1 MIPVSTDDFA
11 IGIAHQSFFLFSP
24 DNEASLPAE
33 RFIFRLS
40 PNVDD
45 QIECNA
51 GTQIIGEQEAPVG
64 LVLMPWQADQPATL
78 DARPTH
84 RQESLE
90 PLDTE
95 AFRQRVITDEAIAA
109 YRRAGL
115 RRD

>member
-1 MIPVSTDDFA
+1 MMTMIRSGSVVIIVA
-11 IGIAHQSFFLFSP
+11 
-24 DNEASLPAE
+24 ASALGAAPLHAADARAPATA
-33 RFIFRLS
+33 
-40 PNVDD
+40 
-45 QIECNA
+45 NA

-64 LVLMPWQADQPATL
+64 LVLMPWQADQPATM

-90 PLDTE
+90 PLDTD

>member
-1 MIPVSTDDFA
+1 MMSMIRSGSVV
-11 IGIAHQSFFLFSP
+11 IIIA
-24 DNEASLPAE
+24 ASALGAAPLHAADAPA
-33 RFIFRLS
+33 
-40 PNVDD
+40 PAPATAH
-45 QIECNA
+45 A

-64 LVLMPWQADQPATL
+64 LVLMPWQADQPAAL

>member
-1 MIPVSTDDFA
+1 MNSMIRSGSVVIIVAASVLGAAPLHAADAPAPAPAPAPAT
-11 IGIAHQSFFLFSP
+11 AH
-24 DNEASLPAE
+24 
-33 RFIFRLS
+33 
-40 PNVDD
+40 
-45 QIECNA
+45 A

>member
-1 MIPVSTDDFA
+1 MMSMIRSGSVL
-11 IGIAHQSFFLFSP
+11 IIIAASALGA
-24 DNEASLPAE
+24 ASLHAADAPA
-33 RFIFRLS
+33 
-40 PNVDD
+40 PAPATATAH
-45 QIECNA
+45 A

-90 PLDTE
+90 PLDTD

>member
-1 MIPVSTDDFA
+1 MMTMIRSGSVVIIVA
-11 IGIAHQSFFLFSP
+11 
-24 DNEASLPAE
+24 ASALGAAPLHAADTKAPLPA
-33 RFIFRLS
+33 
-40 PNVDD
+40 
-45 QIECNA
+45 NA

-64 LVLMPWQADQPATL
+64 LVLMPWQADQPATM

-90 PLDTE
+90 PLDTD

>member
-1 MIPVSTDDFA
+1 MMSMIRTGSVVIIVAASALGAAPLHAADAPAPAT
-11 IGIAHQSFFLFSP
+11 AH
-24 DNEASLPAE
+24 
-33 RFIFRLS
+33 
-40 PNVDD
+40 
-45 QIECNA
+45 A

>member
-1 MIPVSTDDFA
+1 MTPTIRSVA
-11 IGIAHQSFFLFSP
+11 IVIIVA
-24 DNEASLPAE
+24 ASALGAAPLHAADAPA
-33 RFIFRLS
+33 
-40 PNVDD
+40 PAPA
-45 QIECNA
+45 NA

-84 RQESLE
+84 RQQERE
-90 PLDTE
+90 PLDIH

-109 YRRAGL
+109 YRRAGV